1 MPIHFNSFIHLV
13 FIGFVA
19 LFPVVNPLGTAFI
32 LSPYFSDLSRKERIS
47 AVKRVTFYSFIICAI
62 TLFIGHWILELFG
75 LSIPIIQLAGGIMIC
90 KIGWDFLSS
99 DTNDTPAVNTTE
111 KIQLDKIKVIENKL
125 FYPITFP
132 ITAGA
137 GTIAVLFT
145 LSAQS
150 ADKDLSVYLVNMGA
164 LFVSVI
170 GICILIFI
178 FYLNTNRLI
187 SYIGTHNEE
196 IINRIM
202 AFLIFC
208 VGLQIA
214 AGGIAISHNISS
226 IRSNSVSRYPST
238 CSSEGSAFSIG
249 KRPFKFAKGLLI
261 KWDCFHVISRILSI
275 CDCML

>member
-1 MPIHFNSFIHLV
+1 MTLHFDSFIHLV

-32 LSPYFSDLSRKERIS
+32 LSPYFSDLTRKERVW
-47 AVKRVTFYSFIICAI
+47 AVTRVTFYSFMICLV
-62 TLFIGHWILELFG
+62 TLLVGHYILELFG

-90 KIGWDFLSS
+90 KIGWEFLAS
-99 DTNDTPAVNTTE
+99 DEKTPDATKAGNQAE
-111 KIQLDKIKVIENKL
+111 LDKIKQVENKL

-150 ADKDLSVYLVNMGA
+150 EDKDFSVYMVNMAA
-164 LFVSVI
+164 LVVSII
-170 GICILIFI
+170 GICILIFL

-187 SYIGTHNEE
+187 SYIGTHNEA

-214 AGGIAISHNISS
+214 AGGIVHLVKASFNI
-226 IRSNSVSRYPST
+226 
-238 CSSEGSAFSIG
+238 
-249 KRPFKFAKGLLI
+249 
-261 KWDCFHVISRILSI
+261 
-275 CDCML
+275 

>member
-1 MPIHFNSFIHLV
+1 MTIHFNSFIHLV
-13 FIGFVA
+13 FLGFVA
-19 LFPVVNPLGTAFI
+19 LFPVVNPIGTGFI
-32 LSPYFSDLSRKERIS
+32 LSPYFSDLTRKERVS
-47 AVKRVTFYSFIICAI
+47 AVARVTFYSFMICTV
-62 TLFIGHWILELFG
+62 TLFVGHWILELFG

-90 KIGWDFLSS
+90 KIGWEFLSS
-99 DTNDTPAVNTTE
+99 DDKESPPAKSGNKKELE
-111 KIQLDKIKVIENKL
+111 KIKQVENKL

-150 ADKDLSVYLVNMGA
+150 ADKDSAVYLENMAA
-164 LFVSVI
+164 LFVSII
-170 GICILIFI
+170 GICLLIFL

-187 SYIGTHNEE
+187 SYIGTHNEV

-214 AGGIAISHNISS
+214 ASGITH
-226 IRSNSVSRYPST
+226 
-238 CSSEGSAFSIG
+238 
-249 KRPFKFAKGLLI
+249 LI
-261 KWDCFHVISRILSI
+261 KASFP
-275 CDCML
+275 